1 MLTIASRYDAGS
13 ICRGPWG
20 KNGEVQGLT
29 EFDRRMVGL
38 RGLVFSKLF
47 PQTGKITDTQC
58 GLKAFNA
65 KLLRQILLKT
75 KVRTF
80 SFDIELL
87 VLAAS
92 TDTAIATVPIYWHD
106 SFAESS
112 FWGSAAEKTNDSDS

>member
-1 MLTIASRYDAGS
+1 MSAPVNEIGLLLRKQDDKTMLTIASRYDAGG
-13 ICRGPWG
+13 IYRGPRG
-20 KNGEVQGLT
+20 KNGEVQGLA

-47 PQTGKITDTQC
+47 PQTGKIIDTQC

-92 TDTAIATVPIYWHD
+92 CRIQFLGKC
-106 SFAESS
+106 S
-112 FWGSAAEKTNDSDS
+112 